1 MIYEIFSSLETF
13 KDYGFH
19 SGLNIIL
26 SDKLENSGAGQTRNK
41 AGKSSLVLL
50 IHFLLGKEG
59 DPSSLFRK
67 TELKDHYFGMVFQ
80 LRGAILCVRR
90 RGAEFSN
97 IEVELVGGSFKE
109 WPINPLELGSSV
121 HHAKWT
127 EILGRAMFLIPE
139 TAGKFNP
146 KFAMLFNYFARRSSS
161 GAFLKPQEQSSRQLP
176 YDVRIALSY
185 IIGLDW
191 HINAEREELRQE
203 AENTK
208 KLQKAAKEGLLEGI
222 LGDPKQ
228 LLTQA
233 ALAQE
238 EVNRLSEAVRSF
250 KMLPDYVEREREA
263 NSLTR
268 QLNNLADANA
278 QDSLYIHDLE
288 QSLVAESIPQ
298 LDDVKRL
305 YDEAGIALP
314 GVALQR
320 FDEVRKFHE
329 SIVRNRK
336 LYLEEELT
344 RARNSISARLK
355 SMREVDE
362 RRAELMSMLK
372 THGALQHYSRLQS
385 ELNLAETRA
394 ELIKKQRHLLSE
406 VTERVAQYKIEQQQ
420 IFLRLQRDFEE
431 NSAVLTEAILAFEEA
446 SRALYENAGNLAI
459 FATETG
465 PQFEVTIQGQK
476 SQGVSNAQIF
486 CFDMMLM
493 TMAHRRNISPGFLV
507 HDSHLFDPIDERQ
520 KEKALEYGAQ
530 LAERLGFQYIVT
542 LNTDQIPT
550 DRVTSFVIEDYVI
563 NPRLTDNPGGGLF
576 GFEFD

>member
-59 DPSSLFRK
+59 DPNSLFRK
-67 TELKDHYFGMVFQ
+67 AELKDHYFGMVFQ
-80 LRGAILCVRR
+80 LRGAILRVRR

-97 IEVELVGGSFKE
+97 IEVELLDGSFEE
-109 WPINPLELGSSV
+109 WPVNPLETGSSI
-121 HHAKWT
+121 HHSKWI

-139 TAGKFNP
+139 AAGKFNP
-146 KFAMLFNYFARRSSS
+146 KFAMLFNYFARRASS

-203 AENTK
+203 ADNTK

-263 NSLTR
+263 NGLTR
-268 QLNNLADANA
+268 QLNELADANA
-278 QDSLYIHDLE
+278 QDSLYTHDLE
-288 QSLVAESIPQ
+288 QSLVAESVPQ

-344 RARNSISARLK
+344 RARTSIGARLK
-355 SMREVDE
+355 TMREIDE

-394 ELIKKQRHLLSE
+394 EQIKKQRHLLSE
-406 VTERVAQYKIEQQQ
+406 VNERVAQYKIEQQH

-542 LNTDQIPT
+542 LNTDQLPT
-550 DRVTSFVIEDYVI
+550 DRVTDFVIEDYVI
-563 NPRLTDNPGGGLF
+563 SPRLTDDPGGGLF